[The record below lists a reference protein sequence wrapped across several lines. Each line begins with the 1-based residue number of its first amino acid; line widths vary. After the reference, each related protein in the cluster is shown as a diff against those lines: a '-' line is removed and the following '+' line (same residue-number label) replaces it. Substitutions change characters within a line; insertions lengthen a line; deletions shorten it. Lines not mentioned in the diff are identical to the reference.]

1 MDRVLIALAILLALH
16 GALADVP
23 VELREVVK
31 ALSNSLFTAQTDQS
45 RVYAERIGA
54 QSVLTSTADADKL
67 ADAVAAA
74 DATGFEHVGVL
85 GFCMGGMYAMKSL
98 ESNRFSR
105 AVAFYGMVRV
115 PEQWSGG
122 TQGDAIDVVNE
133 RRERGDLHLL
143 GIFGTND
150 PWCPLDQVDELE
162 AAGAEV
168 VRYDGA
174 DHGWAQDPTRDN
186 YREADATDAWARAE
200 ARFPGYADA
209 RANADADTPMAITTH
224 PLRRLAARN
233 DYRAGGGE
241 APH

>member
-1 MDRVLIALAILLALH
+1 MRITLTTGTPAELARPTNGEATGGLVLWADIFGLRPLFDGHAQR
-16 GALADVP
+16 LADDHGWVVVAP
-23 VELREVVK
+23 ELYPGEETMPIEARH
-31 ALSNSLFTAQTDQS
+31 ARAATFS
-45 RVYAERIGA
+45 
-54 QSVLTSTADADKL
+54 DADKL

-98 ESNRFSR
+98 ASNRFSR

-150 PWCPLDQVDELE
+150 PWCPLDQIDELE

-168 VRYDGA
+168 VRYEGA
-174 DHGWAQDPTRDN
+174 DHGWAQDSTRDN

-200 ARFPGYADA
+200 AFLEG
-209 RANADADTPMAITTH
+209 
-224 PLRRLAARN
+224 
-233 DYRAGGGE
+233 
-241 APH
+241 